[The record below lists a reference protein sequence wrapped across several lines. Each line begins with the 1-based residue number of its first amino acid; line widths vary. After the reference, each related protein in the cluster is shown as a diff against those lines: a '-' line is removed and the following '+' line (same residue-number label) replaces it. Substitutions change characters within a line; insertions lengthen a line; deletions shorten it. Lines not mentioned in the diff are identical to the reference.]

1 MPFGTSSEERS
12 SVFESI
18 STAMINY
25 SIVMRPVN
33 GNLFEINQAQAAV
46 LKAIKS
52 GRNFISS

>member
-1 MPFGTSSEERS
+1 
-12 SVFESI
+12 
-18 STAMINY
+18 MINY

-33 GNLFEINQAQAAV
+33 GNLFEISQAQAAV